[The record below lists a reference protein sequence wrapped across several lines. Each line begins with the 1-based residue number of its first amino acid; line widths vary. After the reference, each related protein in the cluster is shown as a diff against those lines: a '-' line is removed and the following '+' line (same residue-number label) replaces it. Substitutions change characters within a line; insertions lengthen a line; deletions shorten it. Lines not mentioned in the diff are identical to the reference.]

1 MVLVSASTTAFAASV
16 NFPSPAPRFSLSSM
30 TVNGLSGSP
39 ATATDDFQKMGQ
51 LNYEMWRAVR
61 LVVDTGMHAFKWT
74 RDQAVYY
81 FKQNTGKS
89 DQDINNEIDRYIAWP
104 GQALGYKIGQLRISA
119 LRAEAEKALGDRFD
133 VRAFHDKLLGSGAL
147 PLAVLE
153 TEMRAW
159 IAEQSAR
166 R

>member
-1 MVLVSASTTAFAASV
+1 
-16 NFPSPAPRFSLSSM
+16 
-30 TVNGLSGSP
+30 
-39 ATATDDFQKMGQ
+39 MGQ
-51 LNYEMWRAVR
+51 LNYDMWRAVR
-61 LVVDTGMHAFKWT
+61 LVVDTGMHAFKWS

-89 DQDINNEIDRYIAWP
+89 DQDINNESTATFP
-104 GQALGYKIGQLRISA
+104 G
-119 LRAEAEKALGDRFD
+119 RARRWRTRSVSSGFRRCAPKAEKTLGDRFD

-147 PLAVLE
+147 PLSVLE

>member
-1 MVLVSASTTAFAASV
+1 LALY
-16 NFPSPAPRFSLSSM
+16 NEKLGYQL
-30 TVNGLSGSP
+30 GLYQ
-39 ATATDDFQKMGQ
+39 DDFQKMGQ

-61 LVVDTGMHAFKWT
+61 LVVDTGMHSFKWT

-89 DQDINNEIDRYIAWP
+89 DQDINNEIDRYISWP
-104 GQALGYKIGQLRISA
+104 GQALAYKIGQLRIQA
-119 LRAEAEKALGDRFD
+119 LRDEAEKTLGERFD
-133 VRAFHDKLLGSGAL
+133 VRAFHDKLLGSGPL
-147 PLAVLE
+147 PLSLLE